1 MKTVASGYTLS
12 EYFKYL
18 KMQEQRG
25 VSFPKAMR
33 SYKLYITLFA
43 AIFIA
48 CSGYADTTQPRT
60 LTLTY
65 TCHITNIPSGTKQL
79 NCWIPVPSS
88 DERQT
93 VELLSG
99 FSSGKITTEHKYGN
113 QVYYN
118 QIMMNKVNV
127 KDSLTITLRY
137 KVKLKEK
144 SVPEASAGLPKA
156 DAGGTMKVYLASN
169 RLIPLDGPIEAIHRQ
184 LQLEKEPI
192 KAARQIYDYLIDN
205 MIYNYKAPGAGIGD
219 VLWACNSKTGDC
231 SDYHSVFIALC
242 RSEGIPADHVFGLP
256 LNVTPGKGKVK
267 DWHCWA
273 RFYVQG
279 PGWITI
285 DASEADKHP
294 ELRDYLFGTLSNR
307 YLTISHGR
315 DVVLEPPQQGPALNI
330 FADPYVEIDGKP
342 FTKVKWEGTFEAVS
356 QD

>member
-1 MKTVASGYTLS
+1 MK
-12 EYFKYL
+12 
-18 KMQEQRG
+18 EQR
-25 VSFPKAMR
+25 SILFPKGAR
-33 SYKLYITLFA
+33 SYKLYLILLSA
-43 AIFIA
+43 SFIA
-48 CSGYADTTQPRT
+48 RSGYADTTQPRT
-60 LTLTY
+60 LTLIY
-65 TCHITNIPSGTKQL
+65 TCHITNIPSAAKQL

-93 VELLSG
+93 VALLSG
-99 FSSGKITTEHKYGN
+99 PASGKITTERKYGN
-113 QVYYN
+113 QIYYS
-118 QIMMNKVNV
+118 QIMMDKVNA
-127 KDSLTITLRY
+127 KDSVTITLRY
-137 KVKLKEK
+137 KIKLREK
-144 SVPEASAGLPKA
+144 SVPEARALTNLPKA
-156 DAGGTMKVYLASN
+156 DVGGKMKVYLTGN
-169 RLIPLDGPIEAIHRQ
+169 RLIPLDGPVETIRQQ

-256 LNVTPGKGKVK
+256 LSAAQGKGKVK

-294 ELRDYLFGTLSNR
+294 ELRDYLFGTLSNK
-307 YLTISHGR
+307 YLTVSHGR
-315 DVVLEPPQQGPALNI
+315 DVILEPAQQGPALNI

-342 FTKVKWEGTFEAVS
+342 FTNVKWEGTFETLN